1 MPANVQ
7 ESFNIRLYKE
17 YFNFAAAHFLVFED
31 GTREELHGHNYRV
44 EFEISG
50 DMNAD
55 DDVFLDFL
63 HVKPVVKAV
72 CDSIDH
78 RTLLPQFNPFLTV
91 EQDANQV
98 KATFHQ
104 GQKDLKDS
112 WSFPTR
118 DVLVLPIPNTSSERL
133 AQYLCF
139 KSLAGV
145 RQTYPNVLIQQI
157 RFTVEESRGQSASYC
172 LTCEV
177 PTALKDLEL
186 NLTERFESRAV
197 LSR

>member
-1 MPANVQ
+1 MANPVQ

-50 DMNAD
+50 DMNAN

-72 CDSIDH
+72 CDRIDH
-78 RTLLPQFNPFLTV
+78 RTLLPQFNPFLAI
-91 EQDANQV
+91 EQDANQI

-104 GQKDLKDS
+104 GGDS
-112 WSFPTR
+112 WTFPTR
-118 DVLVLPIPNTSSERL
+118 DVLVLPIPNTSSERM

-139 KSLAGV
+139 KSLIGV
-145 RQTYPNVLIQQI
+145 RQKYPNVLIQQI
-157 RFTVEESRGQSASYC
+157 RFTVEESRGQSASFC
-172 LTCEV
+172 LTCDV

-186 NLTERFESRAV
+186 DLNERFESRAV